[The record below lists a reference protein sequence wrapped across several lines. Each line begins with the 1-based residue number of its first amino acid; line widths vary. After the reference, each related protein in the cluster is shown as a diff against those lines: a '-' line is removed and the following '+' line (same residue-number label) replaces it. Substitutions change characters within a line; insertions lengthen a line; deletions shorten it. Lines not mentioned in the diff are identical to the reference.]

1 MILAISR
8 EVASGR
14 SMVGLRIFFGIC
26 FVVVASAAVY
36 FVRNRKKI
44 FGGRGGDAGM
54 DSPAA
59 GNLRMWMV
67 ILIVI
72 HAAVIL
78 LITII
83 EL

>member
-1 MILAISR
+1 MILAI
-8 EVASGR
+8 APILAAGR
-14 SMVGLRIFFGIC
+14 SMTGVRLFLGMC
-26 FVVVASAAVY
+26 FVVVVSAAVY
-36 FVRNRKKI
+36 FIRNRKKI
-44 FGGRGGDAGM
+44 FGGDGGDAGV

-67 ILIVI
+67 ILILV

-78 LITII
+78 LVTIF